1 MHDFASGTKP
11 DDAFAHMFL
20 KDELGKLQI
29 EVYAQNSRVESI
41 SSRVRVIEG
50 DRRET
55 EDARREAVEIDRD
68 EFRGVVLRF
77 VRVKMR

>member
-29 EVYAQNSRVESI
+29 EVYAPDLSGVESI
-41 SSRVRVIEG
+41 SEAVSRVIES

-55 EDARREAVEIDRD
+55 GDARRGSR
-68 EFRGVVLRF
+68 
-77 VRVKMR
+77 